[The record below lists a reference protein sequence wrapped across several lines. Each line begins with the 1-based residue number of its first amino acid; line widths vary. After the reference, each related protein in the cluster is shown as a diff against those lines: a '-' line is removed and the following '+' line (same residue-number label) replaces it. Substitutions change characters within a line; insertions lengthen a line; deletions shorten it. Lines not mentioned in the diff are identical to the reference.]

1 MDTRTALKAGSVLAF
16 SGSESGLFRCS
27 IERELARGAMSIVYD
42 ASYLNN
48 AGVRKAIR
56 LKECYPFRL
65 QIMRM
70 DDGTL
75 VADDKEQEDFQA
87 CQRRFRAAFDL
98 GNALFDT
105 SGLTNCTTNMLDI
118 YAANQT
124 LYVVSAYQE
133 GMTLES
139 LEPLTLKE
147 CLTLVRST
155 AEVIRRIHDHGW
167 LYLDIKPENIF
178 VLEGTHEIVQLFDFD
193 SLVPMDIA
201 SRSGAEEDC
210 RISHTRGFSAV
221 EQQRGDIRRLGRHSD
236 VYGIGAL
243 LFYLLFGRTPG
254 AMDSLPDAVYDF
266 ERSRFGSR
274 AYQDR
279 LFFLMSDFFHHTLAD
294 YPLDRYPDMRQ
305 VSERLAEMIKLAD
318 STAMF
323 LYETPL
329 YAPALLLGRAHELE
343 QLEAWLTDA
352 QSPCLIVSGMG
363 GIGKSTLVRGFVCR
377 HHEDTV
383 VWVHYRHSLMRT
395 ICDDTQ
401 LKVNTLAQDEHEKE
415 EDYYVR
421 KLNILRSLIHGRRC
435 ILIIDDC
442 VWEEDWDLRQLLSV
456 GWKVILITRSM
467 DLADAYAQLRV
478 GPIKDQADL
487 HALFTAYLRER
498 PTAQQ
503 ETDIDQIVTLVHGH
517 TLALELTARQ
527 IAASHLSLEQA
538 AERIRSHGIFAL
550 GKEKLHHVRDHHT
563 LSESA
568 EEIIR
573 ELFDLARLDEQSMVI
588 LSVRAWF
595 DLRQIDIHQFAQLLG
610 LSSLDRVNALES
622 QGWLSC
628 DADAL
633 MIHPLIAQIVKKQ
646 PISAAMRDAAF
657 SVMRT
662 LHGQMR
668 KEVDAVRR
676 EGLPAGR
683 GESALL
689 TLSEAFLRGCAQEK
703 TLWDSD
709 MCRHL
714 RLVCAAHIPRER
726 EEDILRYALPLVD
739 AHEGLSA
746 EELLQL
752 CSMCTEI
759 DEERR
764 EFEQAAQVIRK
775 LRQPLLAQRDH
786 HLYAQYCFIISG
798 YLDQLLDGHYLPR
811 DEQDRK
817 LLKRMNEA
825 DDQAIRHMRKSRRK
839 ESRTLLCA
847 YLQARAAVLI
857 RSEPHRKL
865 RIRKLLK
872 EMSAI
877 LNEGDQEPWLH
888 AACALTLAWYHTYVD
903 EDLERTLSCLK
914 KAWQAEQKVCSND
927 LDLIDDVLR
936 PSANILLEWDEID
949 ACVQLLQ
956 DGIQRCERH
965 PGVVPYLRK
974 KLELYGYLLD
984 VCQLNEDQCGAARIS
999 AIIQRERQKLEKEK
1013 TAG

>member
-1 MDTRTALKAGSVLAF
+1 MTEKAQINPEKLKVLSAVMDKIEKDFGKGAIMKMSSKKVDEVPVIPSGSITIDQALGIGGYPKGRVIEIFGPESSGKTTLAIHAIAEAQKAG
-16 SGSESGLFRCS
+16 G
-27 IERELARGAMSIVYD
+27 I
-42 ASYLNN
+42 
-48 AGVRKAIR
+48 
-56 LKECYPFRL
+56 
-65 QIMRM
+65 
-70 DDGTL
+70 
-75 VADDKEQEDFQA
+75 
-87 CQRRFRAAFDL
+87 AAFID
-98 GNALFDT
+98 AEHAFD
-105 SGLTNCTTNMLDI
+105 
-118 YAANQT
+118 
-124 LYVVSAYQE
+124 SAYARKLGVDIDELLISQPDNGEQALEIADHLIRSSAIDIVVIDSVAALTPKAEIE
-133 GMTLES
+133 GEMGES
-139 LEPLTLKE
+139 KMGLQA
-147 CLTLVRST
+147 R
-155 AEVIRRIHDHGW
+155 
-167 LYLDIKPENIF
+167 
-178 VLEGTHEIVQLFDFD
+178 
-193 SLVPMDIA
+193 
-201 SRSGAEEDC
+201 
-210 RISHTRGFSAV
+210 
-221 EQQRGDIRRLGRHSD
+221 
-236 VYGIGAL
+236 
-243 LFYLLFGRTPG
+243 
-254 AMDSLPDAVYDF
+254 
-266 ERSRFGSR
+266 
-274 AYQDR
+274 
-279 LFFLMSDFFHHTLAD
+279 LMSQALRKLTD
-294 YPLDRYPDMRQ
+294 
-305 VSERLAEMIKLAD
+305 ERDKLA
-318 STAMF
+318 A
-323 LYETPL
+323 EN
-329 YAPALLLGRAHELE
+329 A
-343 QLEAWLTDA
+343 QL
-352 QSPCLIVSGMG
+352 Q
-363 GIGKSTLVRGFVCR
+363 
-377 HHEDTV
+377 
-383 VWVHYRHSLMRT
+383 
-395 ICDDTQ
+395 TQ
-401 LKVNTLAQDEHEKE
+401 LTGLQARLIQVQADNDALTEQVNTLAQDEHEKE

-435 ILIIDDC
+435 ILVIDDC
-442 VWEEDWDLRQLLSV
+442 VREEDWDLRQLLSV

-467 DLADAYAQLRV
+467 DLADAYAQLRA

-487 HALFTAYLRER
+487 HALFAAYLRER

-503 ETDIDQIVTLVHGH
+503 ETDIDQIITLVHGH

-538 AERIRSHGIFAL
+538 VERIRSRGIFAL

-568 EEIIR
+568 EEIIS

-595 DLRQIDIHQFAQLLG
+595 DLRQIDIHQFVQLLG
-610 LSSLDRVNALES
+610 LSSLDRINALES

-646 PISAAMRDAAF
+646 PISAAMRDAAL

-752 CSMCTEI
+752 CSMCAEI

-877 LNEGDQEPWLH
+877 LDEGDQEPWLH

-984 VCQLNEDQCGAARIS
+984 VCQLSEDQCGAARIS